1 MTKGSRERAEH
12 HAGRGPA
19 EIPRWRAPMRTRA
32 SVFVAVSTLF
42 ITLLPSVANSAA
54 ELRPSAARP
63 TYLDA
68 KAPIGRRV
76 EDLLS
81 RMTLEE
87 KVGQMTQAERGALS
101 PPAGNA
107 SMVATLRLGSVLSG
121 GGSTPTPNT
130 PEAWVN

>member
-1 MTKGSRERAEH
+1 MTKGSRERVER
-12 HAGRGPA
+12 HAGREPA

-32 SVFVAVSTLF
+32 SVFVAVSVLF

-54 ELRPSAARP
+54 ELRPTAATP

-76 EDLLS
+76 KDLLS

-87 KVGQMTQAERGALS
+87 KIGQMTQAERGAV
-101 PPAGNA
+101 AGDPTQ
-107 SMVATLRLGSVLSG
+107 VATLMLGSVLSG
-121 GGSTPTPNT
+121 GGS
-130 PEAWVN
+130 